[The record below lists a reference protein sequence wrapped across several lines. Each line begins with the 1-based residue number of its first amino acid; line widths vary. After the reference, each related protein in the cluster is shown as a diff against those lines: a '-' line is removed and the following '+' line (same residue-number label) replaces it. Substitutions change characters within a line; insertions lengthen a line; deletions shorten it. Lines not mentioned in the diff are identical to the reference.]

1 MGRASGPAAGAR
13 LSVVLVTG
21 ATGFVGS
28 YLVRALQAR
37 GDEVHAIAR
46 KSSDREL
53 VGGERVVWHSGE
65 LTDRDSLMACARSA
79 SARAAELGVD
89 LLAVHGAAVISYK
102 RGDRDLQERVNV
114 GGTLNF
120 LVACREAGV
129 RRLVHVSSV
138 VAVGVAATPD
148 EVLDESASYNGSVLR
163 NDYTDTKREAELAA
177 LSESSSMQVVVVNP
191 GAIYGEARVLS
202 NTSRFMETLRLHP
215 AVGRVAPPGSLSC
228 VGVLDVANGIV
239 LALEQGEPGQRY
251 LLTESNLRL
260 SELYD
265 RVACHHGRR
274 ARAMVVSPS
283 LWNLVVLGS
292 SALDRCRRAEFATP
306 QALRLLG
313 AHFRFSSARA
323 RTELGW
329 KPMAF
334 DGVLEQTL
342 GWLSE
347 R

>member
-1 MGRASGPAAGAR
+1 M
-13 LSVVLVTG
+13 SVVLVTG

-28 YLVRALQAR
+28 SLVRALQDR
-37 GDEVHAIAR
+37 GDEVHAVAR
-46 KSSDREL
+46 PSSDREI

-65 LTDRDSLMACARSA
+65 LTDLDSLVACARSA
-79 SARAAELGVD
+79 SKRAAELGVD
-89 LLAVHGAAVISYK
+89 LQAVHGAAVISYK

-120 LVACREAGV
+120 LSACREAGV

-148 EVLDESASYNGSVLR
+148 EVLDESASYNVSVLR
-163 NDYTDTKREAELAA
+163 NDYTDTKREAELAVLA
-177 LSESSSMQVVVVNP
+177 ESSSMEVVVVNP
-191 GAIYGEARVLS
+191 GAIYGQARVLS
-202 NTSRFMETLRLHP
+202 NTSRFLETLRQHP

-228 VGVLDVANGIV
+228 VGVEDVASGIV
-239 LALEQGEPGQRY
+239 LALERGEPGQRY

-260 SELYD
+260 SALYE
-265 RVACHHGRR
+265 RVARHHGRR
-274 ARAMVVSPS
+274 ASALAVAPA

-313 AHFRFSSARA
+313 AHFRFTSERA

-329 KPMAF
+329 KPTPF
-334 DGVLEQTL
+334 DRVLEHTL
-342 GWLSE
+342 GWLSKL
-347 R
+347 